1 MPGKKLRKIAKV
13 FSPKHVIK
21 QLNGSRV
28 YRDVAKQYDL
38 VYFGN
43 VSSHDDHEMVR
54 GLTVSAAHQDRHY
67 CMGTIQGYDVIM
79 LERTDSL
86 TFPGKPV
93 EAYRWVILQ
102 IDLENLHL
110 PHVFID
116 ARQHPST
123 FYDALFAK
131 FARLNAVDVNMFADH
146 DPRFSQNFTVYS
158 APDKQLE
165 MIHTLRPEITAML
178 GHHFTNFDF
187 EIFDDRLIVYSSN
200 RTPSKQL
207 IDYMLRAGIWLAREI
222 ESKT

>member
-1 MPGKKLRKIAKV
+1 MHGKKLRKIAKA
-13 FSPKHVIK
+13 FSPHHIVK
-21 QLNGSRV
+21 QLGGSRV
-28 YRDVAKQYDL
+28 YHAAAKQYDL

-43 VSSHDDHEMVR
+43 VSSRDEHEMVR

-67 CMGTIQGYDVIM
+67 CMGTVQGYDIIL

-86 TFPGKPV
+86 TFPGKPT

-116 ARQHPST
+116 TRQHAST

-131 FARLNAVDVNMFADH
+131 FARLSAVDVNMFADH
-146 DPRFSQNFTVYS
+146 DSRFPHSFTVYTS
-158 APDKQLE
+158 PADQLD
-165 MIHTLRPEITAML
+165 MIHVLRPEITATL

-200 RTPSKQL
+200 RAPSKQL
-207 IDYMLRAGIWLAREI
+207 IDLMLRAGIWLAREI
-222 ESKT
+222 EAKP